1 MNSIRLATRQS
12 PLAMVQAKLV
22 QSRLLSLY
30 PDFFVNLLPMTTEGD
45 RRLDVTLSK
54 IGGKGLFIKALEVAL
69 QDGRADFA
77 VHSLKDLPT
86 TLSPGFK
93 IVAIT
98 ERENPLDAFVS
109 NQFNSLDA
117 LPEGAIVGTSSL
129 RRASQLKLAYPDVN
143 IQPLR
148 GNLGT
153 RLSKLDEGQ
162 FDAII
167 LASAGLNRLGF
178 SDRVSQHIS
187 EDILLPAA
195 GQGALAIEV
204 YEPNLT
210 GSPLLDKLASLNDTK
225 TNYCV
230 CAERALLAALGGGC
244 HLPLAA
250 YAVMENSEMV
260 LKARLVD
267 IERQIDL
274 QVKERA
280 MVQTIEEASAL
291 GKQAAESL
299 LCQGAWDILPRFI
312 K

>member
-1 MNSIRLATRQS
+1 MKSIRLATRQS

-45 RRLDVTLSK
+45 RKLDVMLSK

-69 QDGRADFA
+69 QESEADFA

-225 TNYCV
+225 THYCV

-267 IERQIDL
+267 IEHQIDL